1 MARQDKARQGVGAKQ
16 SCVMLLTVQVCAH
29 MCAMQAMMSFYMSPG
44 GLDVNCLP
52 AAAAAVVAEVAAD
65 MTDTPAAA
73 GTACH
78 KRLVEAAAG
87 LEQHSMLPI
96 VWLALAAATVD
107 TAHIRATAANM
118 CSGPALTC
126 LHTVLVISACL
137 AAELRLHLQQAG
149 PAAWGLAVYLEV
161 AGSVSQPGWP

>member
-1 MARQDKARQGVGAKQ
+1 M
-16 SCVMLLTVQVCAH
+16 LTVQVCAY
-29 MCAMQAMMSFYMSPG
+29 MCAMQAMMSFYTSPG

-52 AAAAAVVAEVAAD
+52 AAAAAVVAGAVAD
-65 MTDTPAAA
+65 MTDTPVAAD
-73 GTACH
+73 TAYH
-78 KRLVEAAAG
+78 KRLVEAEAG

-107 TAHIRATAANM
+107 TAHIRATAANT